1 MTFYTRDTPA
11 RQTERKEV
19 SRRKTKTKKKK
30 KKKKRFRRRR
40 RNEDD
45 ENAFLLSVL
54 FF

>member
-30 KKKKRFRRRR
+30 KKKRFRRRR

-45 ENAFLLSVL
+45 ENTFLLSVL

>member
-19 SRRKTKTKKKK
+19 SRRKTKTKTK

>member
-1 MTFYTRDTPA
+1 LTFYTRDTPA

-30 KKKKRFRRRR
+30 KKRFRRRR

>member
-30 KKKKRFRRRR
+30 KKRFRRRR

-45 ENAFLLSVL
+45 ENTFLLSVL

>member
-30 KKKKRFRRRR
+30 KKRFRRRR